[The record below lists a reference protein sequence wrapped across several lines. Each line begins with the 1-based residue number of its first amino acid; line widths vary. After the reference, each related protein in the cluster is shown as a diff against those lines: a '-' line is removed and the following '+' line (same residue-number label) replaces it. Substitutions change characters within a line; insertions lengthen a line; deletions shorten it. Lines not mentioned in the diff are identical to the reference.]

1 MWSYLI
7 LLFILYIYIFTPI
20 FFVSV
25 VSQHSP
31 SERTAVLESIGRA
44 IETIH
49 QQAAYAGGRYTK
61 EQRENLE

>member
-7 LLFILYIYIFTPI
+7 LLFILYIYIYTY